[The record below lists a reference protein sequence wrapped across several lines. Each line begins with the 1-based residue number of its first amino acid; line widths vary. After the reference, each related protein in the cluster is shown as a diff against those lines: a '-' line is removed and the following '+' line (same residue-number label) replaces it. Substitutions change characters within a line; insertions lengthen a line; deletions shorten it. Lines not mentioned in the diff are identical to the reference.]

1 MPSGSFKEEV
11 KERFMQAVE
20 RVKKP
25 KKVHKGITA
34 CPEDQH
40 IHVQVLVAFF
50 KSLIIDILLKAMA
63 KNVL

>member
-20 RVKKP
+20 RVKRP

-40 IHVQVLVAFF
+40 IHVQVLVAF
-50 KSLIIDILLKAMA
+50 DIPDHLQFGVSNGQKCA
-63 KNVL
+63 